1 MAAKY
6 VAGRVRGGCPAAII
20 IPECMQHSD
29 IKNLF
34 SEITSAGF
42 VSVGST
48 GQYDVGVSVYG
59 KSVSLDI
66 EACEKDLWLVKNA
79 LGLQSDY

>member
-6 VAGRVRGGCPAAII
+6 VAGLVKGCPAAII

-34 SEITSAGF
+34 SEVTSAGF

-48 GQYDVGVSVYG
+48 GQYDVDVSIYG
-59 KSVSLDI
+59 KSVSLGV
-66 EACEKDLWLVKNA
+66 ESNEKDLWLVKNA
-79 LGLQSDY
+79 IGLSSDL